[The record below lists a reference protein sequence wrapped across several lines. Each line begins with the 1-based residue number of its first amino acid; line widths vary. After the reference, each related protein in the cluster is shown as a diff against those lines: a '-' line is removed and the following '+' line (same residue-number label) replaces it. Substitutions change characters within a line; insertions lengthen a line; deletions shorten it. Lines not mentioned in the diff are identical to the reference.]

1 MGHGAP
7 IVSSI
12 DDEDRL
18 MGTCACS
25 GAWRMAGNAVE
36 PVRGRWLDLVVVA
49 CSECGSKRAFGFDIT
64 AFFEVRPGIWSRPA
78 GAQDSLTRLRPV
90 RDAALGVAA

>member
-7 IVSSI
+7 IVASI

-36 PVRGRWLDLVVVA
+36 PVHGRWLDLVVVA

-64 AFFEVRPGIWSRPA
+64 AFFEARPGIWRPA
-78 GAQDSLTRLRPV
+78 GAHERPTHSLPIH
-90 RDAALGVAA
+90 DAALGVAA